1 MIYFFTVYLIFLYL
15 VSLYILNN
23 KKLINK
29 NLLEHQIFINRSVPL
44 VGGIFLLF
52 PVFFFFSFLNKFT
65 LFIYF
70 NLFLLGTLSDF
81 NYLSSAKKRFLIQ
94 IGIVVFFVFMS
105 KLEVTPTRIEVID
118 NLFKNS
124 IVSYTFTAFCLLI
137 LINGSNFID
146 GLNGLLLSYFTL
158 ILIFLLKLDL
168 VEILVQDNFKI
179 ILFLILCI
187 FLLLLNFSNKIF
199 MGDNGAYSIGFLFG
213 VILIKIYNIN

>member
-1 MIYFFTVYLIFLYL
+1 MEFFYYFQY
-15 VSLYILNN
+15 
-23 KKLINK
+23 
-29 NLLEHQIFINRSVPL
+29 
-44 VGGIFLLF
+44 
-52 PVFFFFSFLNKFT
+52 FFFFSFLNKFT

-70 NLFLLGTLSDF
+70 NLFLLVTLSDF

-187 FLLLLNFSNKIF
+187 FLLLLNFQIKFSWVIMVHIQLDF
-199 MGDNGAYSIGFLFG
+199 FLDLF
-213 VILIKIYNIN
+213 

>member
-1 MIYFFTVYLIFLYL
+1 MEFFYYFQYFF
-15 VSLYILNN
+15 S
-23 KKLINK
+23 
-29 NLLEHQIFINRSVPL
+29 S
-44 VGGIFLLF
+44 
-52 PVFFFFSFLNKFT
+52 LNKFT

-81 NYLSSAKKRFLIQ
+81 NYLSSTKKRFLIQ
-94 IGIVVFFVFMS
+94 IGIVVFCFYV
-105 KLEVTPTRIEVID
+105 KIGVTPTRIEVID
-118 NLFKNS
+118 NLFNNS

-168 VEILVQDNFKI
+168 LEILVQDNFKI

-199 MGDNGAYSIGFLFG
+199 MGIMVHIQLDFFLDLF
-213 VILIKIYNIN
+213 